1 MVRTLALAL
10 IGVATLNSHTYVSP
24 VVVTSNV
31 DGFVG
36 FCDNSGEE
44 WYYYFENGT
53 DLKEDDS
60 AVLVMDNM
68 GTDTIYDD
76 RIKLVLDKQSSAWYN
91 QYIDKKER
99 GR

>member
-1 MVRTLALAL
+1 MIRTLALAL
-10 IGVATLNSHTYVSP
+10 IGVATLSSHTYVNP

-36 FCDNSGEE
+36 FYDNSGEE

-53 DLKEDDS
+53 DLKESDS
-60 AVLVMDNM
+60 TVLVMDNM

-76 RIKLVLDKQSSAWYN
+76 IIKLVLDK
-91 QYIDKKER
+91 
-99 GR
+99 

>member
-1 MVRTLALAL
+1 MIRTLALAL
-10 IGVATLNSHTYVSP
+10 IGVATLSSNTTYVSP

-31 DGFVG
+31 EGFVG

-53 DLKEDDS
+53 DLKEGDS
-60 AVLVMDNM
+60 AMLVMNNM

-76 RIKLVLDKQSSAWYN
+76 RIKLVLDK
-91 QYIDKKER
+91 
-99 GR
+99 